1 MSSELANWKRAFR
14 PCRIPAIAVLVLGV
28 VSFLFFGMAKE
39 IRLPYDPATLNTIQL
54 RIDKVA
60 SCEGKARIRG
70 WWQSFPVPCVYS
82 GNYPYMVF
90 KFHDTTSRVQ
100 YTEGERFEFMVRENE
115 AQLQDG
121 EIALQFNMAIP
132 VRVYGVR
139 KAGETLVDPVKVHEW
154 NLSRKVQRNLVG
166 WIALALAVWA
176 AVITFRRAKRILN
189 EERW

>member
-1 MSSELANWKRAFR
+1 MPHPRNRSAG
-14 PCRIPAIAVLVLGV
+14 LGV
-28 VSFLFFGMAKE
+28 VSFQFFGMAKE

-90 KFHDTTSRVQ
+90 KFHDTTGRVQ
-100 YTEGERFEFMVRENE
+100 YTEGERVEFMVRENE
-115 AQLQDG
+115 AQLQDS

-189 EERW
+189 EEMW